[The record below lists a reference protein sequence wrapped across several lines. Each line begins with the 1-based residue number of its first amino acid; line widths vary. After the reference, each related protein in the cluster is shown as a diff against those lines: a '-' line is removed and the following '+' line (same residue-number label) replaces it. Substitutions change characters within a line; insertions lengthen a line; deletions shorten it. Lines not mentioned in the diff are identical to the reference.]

1 MAAAP
6 ETTKAFNELIDL
18 LGEVRDRYALSPER
32 FSEDIDVVEAFRY
45 VTHLLSEAT
54 ELLAEGDAD
63 RPRLSSIVS
72 PARKFLGDN
81 PDAIYQQ
88 AVIRGDRSYRITGRR
103 DVQTYISF
111 TIHGHDPA
119 GGINGAVL
127 ADRNDRDFAVNAD
140 GSYEII
146 LSADEH
152 PGNWIPLHPDA
163 RFVFVRNYYLRER
176 SAQTDSSIAVN
187 IAIEPLEPLAPPA
200 PLDDLAYATRLRDAV
215 GFIRANTMGLRMFH
229 APSTAPF
236 KSNVA
241 NTIGTPWSF
250 RNTGFAAAGAVD
262 IFYAAGRFDLGPDE
276 ALVMEGT
283 IPAGAFTNVVLWNA
297 QMQTLDY
304 VHRRCSLNAAQ
315 IAYQPDGSY
324 RIVVAA
330 RDPGVANWIDT
341 EGHRNGDIFWR
352 FLLPESQPETP
363 RCRVVPLADLATI

>member
-18 LGEVRDRYALSPER
+18 LGEVRDQYALSPER
-32 FSEDIDVVEAFRY
+32 FTEDIDVVEAFRY

-54 ELLAEGDAD
+54 ELLAEGDTD

-88 AVIRGDRSYRITGRR
+88 AVIRGDRSYRITGTR
-103 DVQTYISF
+103 DEQTYISF
-111 TIHGHDPA
+111 TIHGRDPA

-146 LSADEH
+146 LSPDEQ

-176 SAQTDSSIAVN
+176 SAQTDSSIAVH

-200 PLDDLAYATRLRDAV
+200 PLDDLTYASRLRDAGVVSGDNDAVRAV
-215 GFIRANTMGLRMFH
+215 GLVR
-229 APSTAPF
+229 
-236 KSNVA
+236 
-241 NTIGTPWSF
+241 
-250 RNTGFAAAGAVD
+250 
-262 IFYAAGRFDLGPDE
+262 DL
-276 ALVMEGT
+276 
-283 IPAGAFTNVVLWNA
+283 
-297 QMQTLDY
+297 
-304 VHRRCSLNAAQ
+304 
-315 IAYQPDGSY
+315 
-324 RIVVAA
+324 
-330 RDPGVANWIDT
+330 
-341 EGHRNGDIFWR
+341 
-352 FLLPESQPETP
+352 
-363 RCRVVPLADLATI
+363 